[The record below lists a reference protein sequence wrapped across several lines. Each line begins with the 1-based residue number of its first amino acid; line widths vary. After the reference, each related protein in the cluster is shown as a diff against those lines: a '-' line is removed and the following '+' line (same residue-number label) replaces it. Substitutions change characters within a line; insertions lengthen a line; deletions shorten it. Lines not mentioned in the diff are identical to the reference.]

1 VVEFAL
7 QTNSNSSA
15 SNALMSQRERLRELA
30 LTVNQGLTA
39 YIAVHNEVFEE
50 AATVKSLFK
59 NLSGSGVPMSKLLE
73 DSEALVP
80 LWDGISEELED
91 FKSTYYLVL
100 SEDESGFFDVLSRY
114 VEALQKTVIALVE
127 RQRLM
132 NEGAKGGRN
141 NPMTWGAYQEIEA
154 LYRQSVDGYMTI
166 GEALNEIRPLIFDDE
181 AEAMVSLDAQCASA
195 FAVVSRTV
203 LDDAHWRAFGFK
215 KCPHRG
221 KIFQGL
227 VAAAR
232 LERETTLL
240 RELWAASFGAICRW
254 SVEQDQFIHREVF
267 IARLMEYAIDGVG
280 EPLWPVFRFVTR
292 RDAIDFLQKA
302 CADYVQTEDN
312 GGPQV
317 FLNRCMERMAQQIPS
332 EWVVGAAWLFAYPN
346 SYVFNTAFALT
357 KAGIASNPDCDI
369 ELHDDEF
376 FVVVDEVLA

>member
-1 VVEFAL
+1 MRNRSPNE
-7 QTNSNSSA
+7 SNPSA
-15 SNALMSQRERLRELA
+15 SNALMSQREHLRELA
-30 LTVNQGLTA
+30 LKVSQGLTA
-39 YIAVHNEVFEE
+39 YIAVYNAIFEE

-91 FKSTYYLVL
+91 FKSTDYLVL
-100 SEDESGFFDVLSRY
+100 SEDERGFFDVLSRY
-114 VEALQKTVIALVE
+114 VEALHKTVIALVE

-141 NPMTWGAYQEIEA
+141 NPMTWSAYQEQET
-154 LYRQSVDGYMTI
+154 LYRQSVDEYMTI
-166 GEALNEIRPLIFDDE
+166 GEELNEIRPLIFDDE
-181 AEAMVSLDAQCASA
+181 AEATVSLDAQCASA

-227 VAAAR
+227 MPAGK

-254 SVEQDQFIHREVF
+254 SVDFI
-267 IARLMEYAIDGVG
+267 D
-280 EPLWPVFRFVTR
+280 
-292 RDAIDFLQKA
+292 
-302 CADYVQTEDN
+302 
-312 GGPQV
+312 
-317 FLNRCMERMAQQIPS
+317 
-332 EWVVGAAWLFAYPN
+332 
-346 SYVFNTAFALT
+346 
-357 KAGIASNPDCDI
+357 
-369 ELHDDEF
+369 
-376 FVVVDEVLA
+376 

>member
-1 VVEFAL
+1 
-7 QTNSNSSA
+7 
-15 SNALMSQRERLRELA
+15 MSERERLRKLA

-39 YIAVHNEVFEE
+39 YIAVHNAIFEE

-59 NLSGSGVPMSKLLE
+59 NLSKSGVPMSKLLE

-91 FKSTYYLVL
+91 FKSTDYLVL
-100 SEDESGFFDVLSRY
+100 SEDERCFFDVLSRY
-114 VEALQKTVIALVE
+114 VEALQNTVIALVE

-141 NPMTWGAYQEIEA
+141 NPMTWSAYQEKEA
-154 LYRQSVDGYMTI
+154 LYRQSVDVYMAI
-166 GEALNEIRPLIFDDE
+166 GEELNESRPLIFDDE
-181 AEAMVSLDAQCASA
+181 AQATVSLDAQCASA

-227 VAAAR
+227 VPAAK

-292 RDAIDFLQKA
+292 RDAIDFLQSA
-302 CADYVQTEDN
+302 RADYVQADDSDS
-312 GGPQV
+312 PRV
-317 FLNRCMERMAQQIPS
+317 FLNRSAGHMGQPLPKVWM
-332 EWVVGAAWLFAYPN
+332 VGAAWLFAHPN
-346 SYVFNTAFALT
+346 SYVFNTGLALT
-357 KAGIASNPDCDI
+357 ETGIASNHNNDI
-369 ELHDDEF
+369 ELNDDEF
-376 FVVVDEVLA
+376 LTVVENVL